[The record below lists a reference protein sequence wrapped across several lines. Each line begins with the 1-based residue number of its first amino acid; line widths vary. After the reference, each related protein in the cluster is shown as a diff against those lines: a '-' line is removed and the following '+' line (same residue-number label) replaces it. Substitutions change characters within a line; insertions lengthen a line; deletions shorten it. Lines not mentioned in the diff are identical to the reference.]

1 MTATIAAAK
10 QTGRTQAESRSM
22 IYWELRQIASL

>member
-10 QTGRTQAESRSM
+10 QTGCPQAESRWM